1 MKLAFLGL
9 GAMGYPMA
17 GHLKR
22 ENDVIV
28 WNRTAEVAQKHA
40 KQYGTRA
47 VATIE
52 ECADVDAILTCVPTS
67 REVDEIVAVLQP
79 HLRKGTIWVDCTSGD
94 PGTSRETACR
104 LAASG
109 IEFVDAP
116 VTGGTPGAEAGK
128 LTVMIGGTDEN
139 FARAEKIVQPFAGK
153 VVHVGQVGGGH
164 AIKALNNVMLAVNLW
179 SAAECFLIARKYG
192 LDLKTALDVV
202 NAGSGRSNVTE
213 NLLPS
218 RILDGKWPLVFKL
231 ALHDKD
237 VRIAAEMAHDAHI
250 AAPVLALTSSLFTAA
265 LNEMGP
271 QTDYMEVAKYAA
283 KMNGEEW

>member
-17 GHLKR
+17 GHLKK

-52 ECADVDAILTCVPTS
+52 ECADVGAILTCVPTS
-67 REVDEIVAVLQP
+67 REVDQIVAVLGP
-79 HLRKGTIWVDCTSGD
+79 KLAKGTIWVDCTSGD

-104 LAASG
+104 LAATG
-109 IEFVDAP
+109 VEFVDAP

-128 LTVMIGGTDEN
+128 LTVMIGGTKKN

-153 VVHVGQVGGGH
+153 VVHVGEVGTGH
-164 AIKALNNVMLAVNLW
+164 AIKALNNVMLAANMW
-179 SAAECFLIARKYG
+179 AAGECFLIARKYG

-218 RILDGKWPLVFKL
+218 RLLEGKWPLVFKL
-231 ALHDKD
+231 SLHDKD
-237 VRIAAEMAHDAHI
+237 VRIAAQMAHDAHV
-250 AAPVLALTSSLFTAA
+250 AAPMLALTSNLFTAA

-271 QTDYMEVAKYAA
+271 QTDYLEVLKYAA
-283 KMNGEEW
+283 RMNGDEF